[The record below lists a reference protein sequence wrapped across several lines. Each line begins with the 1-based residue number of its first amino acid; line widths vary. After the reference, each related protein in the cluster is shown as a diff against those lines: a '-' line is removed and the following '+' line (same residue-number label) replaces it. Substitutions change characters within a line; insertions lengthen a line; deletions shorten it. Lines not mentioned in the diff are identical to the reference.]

1 MIRSN
6 GGIESE
12 AKNEP
17 ERLRRTP
24 WRRLGGPW
32 QAARRRLEALE
43 ALLGVSRG
51 AQGGARELPGRP
63 GGCLGV
69 LRGAL
74 GEAFVTCGALGVGVR
89 SETAYTWK
97 SWNYL
102 GFGLVFEVP
111 RAPTAC
117 RNRAGATS
125 ESLGQPDAG
134 P

>member
-1 MIRSN
+1 MIFVIRSN

-17 ERLRRTP
+17 ERLQRRP

-43 ALLGVSRG
+43 ALLGVSRVS
-51 AQGGARELPGRP
+51 QGGSRELPGPP
-63 GGCLGV
+63 GERLGV
-69 LRGAL
+69 LWGAL
-74 GEAFVTCGALGVGVR
+74 GEAFVTFGALRGGLGSGNGVHM
-89 SETAYTWK
+89 EII
-97 SWNYL
+97 
-102 GFGLVFEVP
+102 EVP
-111 RAPTAC
+111 QAPTAC
-117 RNRAGATS
+117 RNRPRATS